1 MNTEARVNDGSA
13 GVTREEIENALLT
26 TGVVDIDA
34 GNEAPIVLG
43 APRDRRLAE
52 VVLDRL
58 RSSPADDL
66 ARNTEFFDALEAA
79 FVERRGDVEPESG
92 TTGKAG
98 ETEAKP
104 DPRSW
109 RLKKVETRGFGGLN
123 AASGDIFEFDAAGR
137 DFCIEGQNGSGK
149 SSLANAVLFAM
160 TGKVH
165 RDQYGFW
172 DDPARS
178 EPVMSDEGAKLGDW
192 PPIAAYPDNWQSDRP
207 PVDVSV
213 RLTFGNETDDEEIE
227 AARRLYGE
235 PGALQHEASI
245 DPGLTA
251 APALIEAALL
261 MPMRIQHIRVPETDD
276 NGQLVGLIRQLIGL
290 EPLIGVADLVDK
302 LTHGNQRFLKYAR
315 NEKFQEKAN
324 GISRSLQAARERI
337 EDLDTGIDL
346 AVEFEAKKPA
356 PDNLLKN
363 LGEAKKE
370 LDRRQADGFRELAA
384 LAFDGFDP
392 GESEH
397 RRRVADAIDRL
408 HRDSRRQSEPNDLP
422 PVLGGIASLARR
434 VGEEGFAALKSA
446 LRKAAGDLDD
456 ATEWAGRQKEDV
468 LLRLKAVAAGHFE
481 DGEDPLCPLC
491 EQSIGG
497 PDHRDL
503 VEDLRALKADAERA
517 QTRLADACRRI
528 EEEVESA
535 ARHVVPDDFMRVGRF
550 AVKRDILDRVRETF
564 VDARHVSDSLP
575 GFINI
580 ARTAV
585 DSAFGAVEEF
595 EFGSALPEPADG
607 DEAGRVRRLLDHLGN
622 IVAAAENWPRSR
634 QAFRDAWPRL
644 FSENDERSL
653 TARILQLKGM
663 IEGVEPFRSA
673 SENVGRALEAA
684 AEYNAIVG
692 RQALREEI
700 AQALKPLRRL
710 RDLVNLTTRRT
721 IDGVSDAVKEIHG
734 RIYNPET
741 LAYEKAGISEYRGR
755 QSLTF
760 QARLGNGLDWRI
772 DAALLANMSWMRGVL
787 WSFVFA
793 IRERAIERSGR
804 GPFELMVLD
813 DPQMTF
819 DTRNLKGWARFL
831 GRSDGLRRRQ
841 PCQLLVTTHNR
852 SFALEMT
859 VMPDIRMAGIET
871 GQSWSSP
878 AQVVT
883 GDFAEIRFQRMMAE
897 GSDDLA
903 RGLIADIRTLAE
915 TLLKHAIESFD
926 PAFVCRREASLGRIF
941 ERVVQGRAAGKPPYT
956 DTAFGDL
963 MAAKS
968 SHPDRFRELS
978 EAHHSVSETITV
990 REARE
995 AYRFWKETLFP
1006 AVRKVWEK
1014 YRFLQEPVV
1023 GEAAAIPLPANC
1035 NHRPLRSAALASA
1048 RPAILGR
1055 VSAYSDGRAASAVRI
1070 DRLADG
1076 SRMDLG
1082 ALAAYRLEKDTLSP
1096 VARIGD
1102 ILLTR
1107 LDARCRAS
1115 NLIVEDRGAHLI
1127 ARRWHEGAA
1136 ASPLAILAASS
1147 SNPREVPA
1155 AVVSQARGA
1164 NRRKIVG
1171 VLFAA
1176 GRLQP
1181 GDRVGPDTEAT
1192 ALDANN
1198 RVAADLVAGADVFE
1212 VQGGSAEPIAL
1223 DKQYLLAKSAR
1234 ADLPKALDELDGR
1247 PVIAEDGEGSAFF
1260 KRLRMPD
1267 DKSVILESLDKT
1279 GSEGPVLLSVDPAG
1293 PGPVLTRIREV
1304 VGVVFDRL

>member
-1 MNTEARVNDGSA
+1 M
-13 GVTREEIENALLT
+13 
-26 TGVVDIDA
+26 
-34 GNEAPIVLG
+34 P
-43 APRDRRLAE
+43 
-52 VVLDRL
+52 
-58 RSSPADDL
+58 SPM
-66 ARNTEFFDALEAA
+66 RAA
-79 FVERRGDVEPESG
+79 
-92 TTGKAG
+92 
-98 ETEAKP
+98 
-104 DPRSW
+104 
-109 RLKKVETRGFGGLN
+109 
-123 AASGDIFEFDAAGR
+123 
-137 DFCIEGQNGSGK
+137 
-149 SSLANAVLFAM
+149 
-160 TGKVH
+160 
-165 RDQYGFW
+165 
-172 DDPARS
+172 
-178 EPVMSDEGAKLGDW
+178 
-192 PPIAAYPDNWQSDRP
+192 
-207 PVDVSV
+207 
-213 RLTFGNETDDEEIE
+213 TDDEEIE
-227 AARRLYGE
+227 AVRRLHGE
-235 PGALQHEASI
+235 PGALEHEASI
-245 DPGLTA
+245 DPGLIA

-261 MPMRIQHIRVPETDD
+261 MPLRIQHIRVPETDD
-276 NGQLVGLIRQLIGL
+276 NGQLLGLIRQLIGL
-290 EPLIGVADLVDK
+290 EPLLGVADLADK
-302 LTHGNQRFLKYAR
+302 ITHGNQRFLKYAR
-315 NEKFQEKAN
+315 DEKFQEKAD
-324 GISRSLQAARERI
+324 GISRSLQAAREKI

-346 AVEFEAKKPA
+346 TVEFEAKKPV
-356 PDNLLKN
+356 PDDLLKN
-363 LGEAKKE
+363 LGEARKE

-397 RRRVADAIDRL
+397 RRRVTDAIDRL
-408 HRDSRRQSEPNDLP
+408 HVDSGRRSAPNDLP
-422 PVLGGIASLARR
+422 PVLEGIKSLARR
-434 VGEEGFAALKSA
+434 VGEEGFAALKTA

-456 ATEWAGRQKEDV
+456 ATKWAGRQKEDV

-497 PDHRDL
+497 PGHRDL
-503 VEDLRALKADAERA
+503 VEDLRTLKADAERA

-528 EEEVESA
+528 EGEVESA

-550 AVKRDILDRVRETF
+550 AVKRSIQDRVRETF

-575 GFINI
+575 GFIRV
-580 ARTAV
+580 AQAAV

-607 DEAGRVRRLLDHLGN
+607 DEVGRVRRLLDHLGN
-622 IVAAAENWPRSR
+622 IVVAAENWPRSR

-653 TARILQLKGM
+653 AARILKLKGM

-673 SENVGRALEAA
+673 SENVGQALEAA
-684 AEYNAIVG
+684 AEYNEIVE
-692 RQALREEI
+692 RQALREEM
-700 AQALKPLRRL
+700 ARALKPLRRL

-721 IDGVSDAVKEIHG
+721 IDDVSDAVKEIHG

-741 LAYEKAGISEYRGR
+741 LTYEKVEVSEYRGR

-760 QARLGNGLDWRI
+760 QARLGNDLDWRI

-793 IRERAIERSGR
+793 IREQAIGR
-804 GPFELMVLD
+804 FGRCPFELMVLD

-831 GRSDGLRRRQ
+831 GRSDGLRQRQ

-852 SFALEMT
+852 PFALEMEMT
-859 VMPDIRMAGIET
+859 AMPDIRMAGIET
-871 GQSWSSP
+871 GQRWSGP

-883 GDFAEIRFQRMMAE
+883 GDFAEIRFERMEAE

-903 RGLIADIRTLAE
+903 RGLIADIRMLAE
-915 TLLKHAIESFD
+915 TLLKHVIEPFD
-926 PAFVCRREASLGRIF
+926 PAFVRRPEASLGRIF
-941 ERVVQGRAAGKPPYT
+941 ERIVQGRAAGKPPYT
-956 DTAFGDL
+956 DAAFGDL
-963 MAAKS
+963 IAAKS
-968 SHPDRFRELS
+968 SHPDRFRELN

-1006 AVRKVWEK
+1006 AVRKVWEE
-1014 YRFLQEPVV
+1014 YRFLQKSIV

-1035 NHRPLRSAALASA
+1035 NHRPLRSTALASA

-1070 DRLADG
+1070 DLIDLLADG
-1076 SRMDLG
+1076 SRMEMYLG

-1107 LDARCRAS
+1107 LDAQCRAS
-1115 NLIVEDRGAHLI
+1115 NLVVEDRGAHLI
-1127 ARRWHEGAA
+1127 ARRWHEDAA
-1136 ASPLAILAASS
+1136 APDLAVLAASS

-1155 AVVSQARGA
+1155 AVVSRARGA

-1181 GDRVGPDTEAT
+1181 GGRVDPAAEVT
-1192 ALDANN
+1192 ALDADDG
-1198 RVAADLVAGADVFE
+1198 VAADLVAGTDVFE
-1212 VQGGSAEPIAL
+1212 VRGGSAEPIAL
-1223 DKQYLLAKSAR
+1223 DRQYLLAKPAR
-1234 ADLPKALDELDGR
+1234 ADLPEALGELDGR
-1247 PVIAEDGEGSAFF
+1247 PVIAEDGQGSAFF

-1267 DKSVILESLDKT
+1267 DKSVVLESLDKT
-1279 GSEGPVLLSVDPAG
+1279 GSEGPVLLSIGPAG

-1304 VGVVFDRL
+1304 VGVVFDKP